1 MQHNNILKIENL
13 KKYFPLRT
21 GLISRL
27 AGKEGS
33 FFRAVDDISFIV
45 GQGEILGFV
54 GESGCGKST
63 MSRTI
68 LKLVEPTAGRVYFND
83 TRVDAMGKSAFKPFR
98 RKMQMIFQD
107 PFGSLNPRRTVSETL
122 RQTIRIHKL
131 ADDKVEEDSLIKQT
145 LVEVGLM
152 PVDEYWDKY
161 PALLSGGQLQRVSIG
176 RVLVLQPKLVIADE
190 SVSMLDVSVR
200 IGILDLL
207 LKMRDKYG
215 ISFIYIT
222 HDLIIARYI
231 CDRIAIMYLGKILEI
246 GPTETIIN
254 HPCHPYTQA
263 LISAV
268 PVPDP
273 TAEIHELPIRGYV
286 PITPD
291 DTIGCCSFAPRCPE
305 RRNRCR
311 AKEPE
316 MVQVGDGHFAACF
329 LVDKDKKNLSQK
341 NESGFSTR
349 HGESKKRSIHE
360 SM

>member
-1 MQHNNILKIENL
+1 MEDNNILKIEHL

-21 GLISRL
+21 GLLSRL
-27 AGKEGS
+27 TGKEGS
-33 FFRAVDDISFIV
+33 FFRAVDDISFNV

-83 TRVDAMGKSAFKPFR
+83 TRVDAMGSAAFKPFR

-107 PFGSLNPRRTVSETL
+107 PFGSLNPRRTVAETL
-122 RQTIRIHKL
+122 RQTIRIHRL
-131 ADDKVEEDSLIKQT
+131 AEGKTAEDELITRT
-145 LVEVGLM
+145 LEEVGLM

-207 LKMRDKYG
+207 LKMREKYG

-222 HDLIIARYI
+222 HDLITARYI

-246 GPTETIIN
+246 GPTETVIN
-254 HPCHPYTQA
+254 RPCHPYTRA

-273 TAEIHELPIRGYV
+273 TVETPELPIRGYV

-291 DTIGCCSFAPRCPE
+291 DAIGCCSFSPRCPE
-305 RRNRCR
+305 RRKKCR
-311 AKEPE
+311 SNLPE
-316 MVQVGDGHFAACF
+316 MVQVGDGHFASCF
-329 LVDKDKKNLSQK
+329 QTETDHPPNL
-341 NESGFSTR
+341 
-349 HGESKKRSIHE
+349 
-360 SM
+360 